1 MIGQVP
7 ISGTLNPLLTNSQYN
22 LYSLW
27 NTVANSITVTGL
39 TGMSTLKVTFT
50 DNSKD
55 RANHCVGTVFFNIPH
70 L

>member
-50 DNSKD
+50 DATGLIYTS
-55 RANHCVGTVFFNIPH
+55 TVKIQPAK
-70 L
+70 